1 MKIKKAL
8 IFGISGQDGSYLAN
22 FLIKKR
28 YKVDGVSKS
37 FKYKNLKLLKIR
49 RKIKIFK
56 YPKKMDSL
64 LKKNYDEIY
73 FLGGQPNVFKS
84 FSDREL
90 TYNSQIKP
98 LIPILENIR
107 MKKIKSKFLYASSS
121 EIYGNYKNKKRKDEN
136 SFKQPVSPYGLSK
149 LIGFEII
156 KSYRE
161 MFKIPVCSVIFFN
174 HESPLRSKEFVT
186 KKIVDTALKIKR
198 NKNIIL
204 RLGNVE
210 IVRDWGWA
218 PDYVRAIW
226 LMMQRNKPRDF
237 IIGSGKTYSL
247 KDFVNE
253 VFKYLNISKKNL
265 KTNVSEYK
273 RKIDLRG
280 YKANIID
287 TQKIL
292 KWKPKLGFKTI
303 IHKMIDN
310 ELF

>member
-37 FKYKNLKLLKIR
+37 FKYKNLKLLKIQ

-73 FLGGQPNVFKS
+73 FLGGQSNVFKS

-107 MKKIKSKFLYASSS
+107 MKKIKSKFLYACSS
-121 EIYGNYKNKKRKDEN
+121 EIYGNYKNKKKKNEN

-149 LIGFEII
+149 LIGFVII

-174 HESPLRSKEFVT
+174 HESPLRSKEYVI
-186 KKIVDTALKIKR
+186 KKIIDYLKSNKR
-198 NKNIIL
+198 KKL
-204 RLGNVE
+204 KLGN
-210 IVRDWGWA
+210 IDIKRDWGWGPEYVQA
-218 PDYVRAIW
+218 CHKILTSKDIDDYVIAFGKTHSLKEVLKEAFLLKNLNYKKFVISDERKKRKFDINKNYADIKKIKSKLHW
-226 LMMQRNKPRDF
+226 KPR
-237 IIGSGKTYSL
+237 
-247 KDFVNE
+247 V
-253 VFKYLNISKKNL
+253 NL
-265 KTNVSEYK
+265 KKIIFKMYNYEY
-273 RKIDLRG
+273 
-280 YKANIID
+280 
-287 TQKIL
+287 
-292 KWKPKLGFKTI
+292 
-303 IHKMIDN
+303 
-310 ELF
+310 

>member
-8 IFGISGQDGSYLAN
+8 IFGIICQDVSYLAN

-37 FKYKNLKLLKIR
+37 FKYKNLKLLKIQ

-73 FLGGQPNVFKS
+73 FLGGQSNVFKS

-174 HESPLRSKEFVT
+174 HESPLRSKEYVI
-186 KKIVDTALKIKR
+186 KKIIDYLKSNKR
-198 NKNIIL
+198 KKL
-204 RLGNVE
+204 KLGN
-210 IVRDWGWA
+210 IDIKRDWGWGPEYVQA
-218 PDYVRAIW
+218 CHKILTSKDIDDYVIAFGKTHSLKEVLKEAFLLKNLNYKKFVISDERKKRKFDINKNYADIKKIKSKLHW
-226 LMMQRNKPRDF
+226 KPR
-237 IIGSGKTYSL
+237 
-247 KDFVNE
+247 V
-253 VFKYLNISKKNL
+253 NL
-265 KTNVSEYK
+265 KKIIFKMYNYEY
-273 RKIDLRG
+273 
-280 YKANIID
+280 
-287 TQKIL
+287 
-292 KWKPKLGFKTI
+292 
-303 IHKMIDN
+303 
-310 ELF
+310 

>member
-28 YKVDGVSKS
+28 YQVDGVSKS
-37 FKYKNLKLLKIR
+37 FKYKNLKILKIQ

-56 YPKKMDSL
+56 YPKKIDSL

-73 FLGGQPNVFKS
+73 FLGGQSNVFKS

-174 HESPLRSKEFVT
+174 HESPLRSKEYVI
-186 KKIVDTALKIKR
+186 KKIIDYLKS
-198 NKNIIL
+198 NKKKKL
-204 RLGNVE
+204 KLGN
-210 IVRDWGWA
+210 INIKRDWGWGPEYVQA
-218 PDYVRAIW
+218 CHKILTSKNIEDYVIA
-226 LMMQRNKPRDF
+226 
-237 IIGSGKTYSL
+237 SGKTHSL
-247 KDFVNE
+247 KDVLKIAF
-253 VFKYLNISKKNL
+253 LLKNL
-265 KTNVSEYK
+265 NYKKFVVSDERKK
-273 RKIDLRG
+273 RKFDINKNYADI
-280 YKANIID
+280 K
-287 TQKIL
+287 KIKSKL
-292 KWKPKLGFKTI
+292 YWKPKVNLKNIIFK
-303 IHKMIDN
+303 MYN
-310 ELF
+310 YEY